1 MPKGMD
7 ELDQRRAYW
16 TKILTG
22 DPTKFPKATA
32 FVGFELITIDV
43 ELGRCDAWFT
53 LPSAATNPGGDAQG
67 GFITAMLDE
76 VMSVAGSIVQPLPA
90 MSPTLQMTTSFIRPV
105 PIGVRLRGRGQVVR
119 RGRAAIFTEGWLWD
133 KNDHLLA
140 QATASCIPR
149 SLA

>member
-1 MPKGMD
+1 MD
-7 ELDQRRAYW
+7 EIEQRRAHW
-16 TKILTG
+16 SDMLTG

-32 FVGFELITIDV
+32 FVVFELIGFDI
-43 ELGRCDAWFT
+43 EAGWCEAWFT

-76 VMSVAGSIVQPLPA
+76 VMSVAGSIVQPHPA
-90 MSPTLQMTTSFIRPV
+90 MSPTLQMTTSFIKPV
-105 PIGVRLRGRGQVVR
+105 PIGVRLKGRGQVIR

-133 KNDHLLA
+133 KNDQLLA